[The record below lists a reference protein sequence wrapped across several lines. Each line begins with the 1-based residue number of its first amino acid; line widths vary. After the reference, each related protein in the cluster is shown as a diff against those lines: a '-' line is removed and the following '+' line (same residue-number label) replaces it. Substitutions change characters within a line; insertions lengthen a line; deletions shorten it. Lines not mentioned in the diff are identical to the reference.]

1 MGTERIGFVDTAYS
15 DTHFGWEDPEPDMD
29 KGAQISLLR
38 NHLYFC
44 KTREGNYA
52 MFKVVAFDS
61 NSDATDVSHIEFDW
75 VYQPNGSRVFRST
88 ENLEEQPAE
97 DEN

>member
-1 MGTERIGFVDTAYS
+1 MGTERIGFIDTAYS
-15 DTHFGWEDPEPDMD
+15 DDYHGWEEPEVKMER
-29 KGAQISLLR
+29 GAQIKLLR

-52 MFKVVAFDS
+52 MFKILGFET

-88 ENLEEQPAE
+88 EHLEQTTQGE
-97 DEN
+97 